1 MPHHNFTSETEI
13 HRIGLGLI
21 DRSLPKSDWTHA
33 AHFAAALWLMR
44 YRPEL
49 EASACMPDFIRAY
62 NEATGVANTD
72 TDGYHETITQASLR
86 AARAELDR
94 YSASTPIFEIA
105 NALMASPILVPP
117 DQSGAAR
124 PARCRATA
132 GETPRRVR
140 VRRVSRVAKT
150 KASARAPPTPDIS
163 SWR

>member
-49 EASACMPDFIRAY
+49 EAPACMPDFIRAY

-72 TDGYHETITQASLR
+72 TSGYHETITQASLR

-105 NALMASPILVPP
+105 NALMASPLGRSDWLLAYWSNARLFSSEARKRWCDP
-117 DQSGAAR
+117 DVQ
-124 PARCRATA
+124 PF
-132 GETPRRVR
+132 PF
-140 VRRVSRVAKT
+140 
-150 KASARAPPTPDIS
+150 
-163 SWR
+163 